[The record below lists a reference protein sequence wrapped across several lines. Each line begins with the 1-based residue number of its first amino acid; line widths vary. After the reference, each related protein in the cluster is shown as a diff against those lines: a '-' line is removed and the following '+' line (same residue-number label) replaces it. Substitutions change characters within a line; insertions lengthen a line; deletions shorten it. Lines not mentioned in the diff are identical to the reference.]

1 MPVWKTCP
9 QQGDVPISR
18 SSHTIACVNN
28 NETCV
33 VFGGENVPREPV
45 KNDTHLFD
53 LPTGVWTRVASS
65 TAPSA
70 RLGHI
75 AVSTSPTRMF
85 LHGGRSQVNESSTLG
100 DMYSFDVPTGSW
112 HLEQP
117 IGKAP
122 ASRNYHASC
131 TTGNNTLYIFGG
143 CGNDGRLADLWR
155 YDVRSGTWD
164 ELPHSTMAGRGG
176 AGLVAVNDTELY
188 VVGGFTGAESG
199 DVYRFDIAQNQW
211 EALEIKQPPEDN
223 AHGRSF
229 TPRSVF
235 GKATHAPQ
243 SCCAHSGNIII
254 FGGEVDPSD
263 QGHAGAG
270 LFDNT
275 TFCLDTKERAW
286 NVLINDDTATGPSPR
301 GWAASCGCDQGILVH
316 GGIDTT
322 NTRLGDFFIL
332 DMHASE

>member
-1 MPVWKTCP
+1 MPVWNACP

-33 VFGGENVPREPV
+33 VFGGEHVPREPV
-45 KNDTHLFD
+45 KNDTYLYD
-53 LPTGVWTRVASS
+53 MSTGVWKKIVSS
-65 TAPSA
+65 TAPSE
-70 RLGHI
+70 RLGHVAI
-75 AVSTSPTRMF
+75 STSSTTMF

-100 DMYSFDVPTGSW
+100 DLYSFDVPTGSW
-112 HLEQP
+112 HVKQP
-117 IGKAP
+117 TGKVP

-131 TTGNNTLYIFGG
+131 TTGNDTLYIFGG

-155 YDVRSGTWD
+155 YDVRSGMWD
-164 ELPHSTMAGRGG
+164 ELCPSTMAGRGG
-176 AGLVAVNDTELY
+176 AGLVAVSDTELY

-199 DVYRFDIAQNQW
+199 DIYRFDIAKNQW
-211 EALEIKQPPEDN
+211 EALEIKQPPEDK

-235 GKATHAPQ
+235 GKATHASP
-243 SCCAHSGNIII
+243 SCCAHSGHVII

-275 TFCLDTKERAW
+275 TFCLDTKARAW
-286 NVLINDDTATGPSPR
+286 DVLTGDTAAGPSPR

-316 GGIDTT
+316 GGIDAT
-322 NTRLGDFFIL
+322 NTRLDDFFIL
-332 DMHASE
+332 DMHASN